1 MSYFATP
8 YTVFEEIRTMMIN
21 DEPWF
26 VGKDVASVLGYQN
39 SNRDINRHVDEEDRK
54 MLDGKTQ
61 YQNGI
66 ELGQRGGWLINESG
80 LYALIMS
87 SKLPNAKK
95 FKKWVTS
102 EVLPTIRKILSLT
115 AVHIPLFFLFPSRCK
130 VLLAL
135 TGGLCPWFVK
145 CDYNATNFAQKEK
158 LGKRKRATLSFYII
172 EDIYI
177 SYRFVIV
184 L

>member
-102 EVLPTIRKILSLT
+102 EVLPTIRKILSLN

-145 CDYNATNFAQKEK
+145 CDDNATNFTQKEK

>member
-1 MSYFATP
+1 
-8 YTVFEEIRTMMIN
+8 MIEN
-21 DEPWF
+21 EPWF
-26 VGKDVASVLGYQN
+26 VDEDVADILGYERADN
-39 SNRDINRHVDEEDRK
+39 AIRVHVDNEDK
-54 MLDGKTQ
+54 LTHQ
-61 YQNGI
+61 I
-66 ELGQRGGWLINESG
+66 SASGQRRNMTVINESG
-80 LYALIMS
+80 LYALIFG
-87 SKLPNAKK
+87 SKLESAKQ
-95 FKKWVTS
+95 FKHWVTS

-158 LGKRKRATLSFYII
+158 LGKRKRATLLFYGI

-177 SYRFVIV
+177 LYGFVVV

>member
-1 MSYFATP
+1 
-8 YTVFEEIRTMMIN
+8 MIEN
-21 DEPWF
+21 EPWF
-26 VGKDVASVLGYQN
+26 VDEDVADILGYERADN
-39 SNRDINRHVDEEDRK
+39 AIRVHVDNEDK
-54 MLDGKTQ
+54 PTHQ
-61 YQNGI
+61 I
-66 ELGQRGGWLINESG
+66 SASGQRRNMTVINESG
-80 LYALIMS
+80 LYALIFG
-87 SKLPNAKK
+87 SKLESAKQ
-95 FKKWVTS
+95 FKHWVTS

-158 LGKRKRATLSFYII
+158 LGKRKRATLSFYGI

-177 SYRFVIV
+177 LYGFVVV

>member
-8 YTVFEEIRTMMIN
+8 YTVFGEIRTMMIN

-26 VGKDVASVLGYQN
+26 VGKDMAEALGYNDTNQALRKN
-39 SNRDINRHVDEEDRK
+39 VLMEDRLTRL
-54 MLDGKTQ
+54 LDGP
-61 YQNGI
+61 
-66 ELGQRGGWLINESG
+66 GQRRNMTIINESG
-80 LYALIMS
+80 LYVLIFG
-87 SKLPNAKK
+87 SKLESAKQ
-95 FKKWVTS
+95 FKHWVTS
-102 EVLPTIRKILSLT
+102 EVLPTIRKILSLN